1 MEQQIFRTV
10 TWPLAGVEQRARVP
24 VGLAEGLEAILRG
37 PLGPPGGP
45 TLAVRYFT
53 HEVVGKTPSSPGEFD
68 TREHRAELP
77 RAAALRFA
85 HLLYSYVPDD
95 DVVATSVHQDLLD
108 GLSAEE
114 LAIVCPRG

>member
-1 MEQQIFRTV
+1 MEQQLFRTV

-24 VGLAEGLEAILRG
+24 ARLAEDLEGILRG

-53 HEVVGKTPSSPGEFD
+53 HEVVGRTEESPGELAHE
-68 TREHRAELP
+68 EHRAELP
-77 RAAALRFA
+77 REAALRFA
-85 HLLYSYVPDD
+85 HLLDSYVPDD
-95 DVVATSVHQDLLD
+95 DAAASLHEEVLE